1 MYDAK
6 KLEKDMERKDKKY
19 KTIGDRGYFFNQS
32 QSHFGKTKL
41 SYVPKENLFE

>member
-6 KLEKDMERKDKKY
+6 TEEKEDVKDIKY
-19 KTIGDRGYFFNQS
+19 FESIGDRGYFYNPVPYS
-32 QSHFGKTKL
+32 LGRTKL